1 MKNKKVVQNVR
12 NRETETDRGE
22 REYILKTNIRG
33 EELQYPYSK
42 CHWKATLA
50 MLRKIKTIWQSGKQ
64 RMIYRCCW
72 WCTDWWGRLGIGGN
86 PFRMDD
92 IIWECWTAVVV
103 VVVTVLKRTYSVIWS
118 VKWSHWQLWSHWR
131 DIQLHKYKSICS
143 ESIISERWLCVS
155 LPLTMLF
162 VAVPLSFCLDVFL
175 SVSMGIGDQLDSSG
189 IQLLM

>member
-1 MKNKKVVQNVR
+1 MKNKKVVQNV
-12 NRETETDRGE
+12 RETETDRGE

-131 DIQLHKYKSICS
+131 DIQLHNDKSICS

-189 IQLLM
+189 IRLLM